1 MNEIIKITE
10 VDGEQSVLLAELLNE
25 LIHDLRPSLLGD
37 IEIEDDV
44 ISCGGASF
52 DDVDILN
59 MIIEYSSKYHT
70 KKMLPLLDII
80 YHLVPYLCEAI
91 RADIYYW
98 SRVYTETKDITRTY
112 LVYDELSKFTKIGRS
127 NDPYQRFNILK
138 CSNPRI
144 KLLAIADTDI
154 ELNLHTM
161 FKDKLVKGEWYN
173 LSNEDINKIIE
184 DFKFKKVK

>member
-10 VDGEQSVLLAELLNE
+10 VDGEQSVLLAKLLNE

-52 DDVDILN
+52 NDVDILN

>member
-1 MNEIIKITE
+1 MNDTE

-52 DDVDILN
+52 NDVDILN

-144 KLLAIADTDI
+144 KLLAITDTDI
-154 ELNLHTM
+154 ELKLHTM

-173 LSNEDINKIIE
+173 LSNEDINRIIE
-184 DFKFKKVK
+184 DFKFEKINI

>member
-10 VDGEQSVLLAELLNE
+10 VDGGQSVLLAELLNE

-44 ISCGGASF
+44 ISCGGAYF
-52 DDVDILN
+52 NDVD
-59 MIIEYSSKYHT
+59 IEYSSKYHT

>member
-52 DDVDILN
+52 NDVDILN

-70 KKMLPLLDII
+70 KKNAPII
-80 YHLVPYLCEAI
+80 
-91 RADIYYW
+91 RYYI
-98 SRVYTETKDITRTY
+98 SFSS
-112 LVYDELSKFTKIGRS
+112 LF
-127 NDPYQRFNILK
+127 
-138 CSNPRI
+138 
-144 KLLAIADTDI
+144 
-154 ELNLHTM
+154 M
-161 FKDKLVKGEWYN
+161 
-173 LSNEDINKIIE
+173 
-184 DFKFKKVK
+184 